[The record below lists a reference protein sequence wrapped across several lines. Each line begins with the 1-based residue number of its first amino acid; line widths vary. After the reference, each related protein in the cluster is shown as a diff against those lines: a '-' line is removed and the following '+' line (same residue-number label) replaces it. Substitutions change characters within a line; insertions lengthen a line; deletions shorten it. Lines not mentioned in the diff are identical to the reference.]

1 MRLLVMQPSRTSFF
15 KAYTRISMPAITLTV
30 TPGASELIY
39 RMARKFGGKIF
50 WRIAENMSFGE
61 IYFGG

>member
-1 MRLLVMQPSRTSFF
+1 
-15 KAYTRISMPAITLTV
+15 MPAITLTV

-39 RMARKFGGKIF
+39 CMARKFGGKIF